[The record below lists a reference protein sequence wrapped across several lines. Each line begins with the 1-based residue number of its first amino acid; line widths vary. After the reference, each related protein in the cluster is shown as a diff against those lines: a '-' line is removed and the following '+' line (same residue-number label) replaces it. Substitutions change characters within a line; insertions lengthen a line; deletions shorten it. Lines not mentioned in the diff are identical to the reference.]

1 MSSSPGFLEFF
12 VLEAGEYVE
21 QLDGLLVAGGAS
33 GPDAAAMQRL
43 ARALRG
49 TATMAKLPS
58 FADLAGALERVGR
71 SLADGA
77 ASWNASLNG
86 AVVAAVDDLKLLLRA
101 ARSWSPAE
109 DQRAAARV
117 AELRQFTPNMT
128 PAAARPSVAGSG
140 SGSAFLAGEATNI
153 AAGLELLAARPAD
166 LQTAVNLLRRVRA
179 LRGVAGV
186 KEIVP
191 LTEALEATEDATR
204 GLELRHEPLT
214 ATARALLEAAAAFLR
229 QLASAVRDGA
239 ATNAT

>member
-33 GPDAAAMQRL
+33 GPDAAAVQRL

-86 AVVAAVDDLKLLLRA
+86 AVVAAVDRKSVVEGKRGDL
-101 ARSWSPAE
+101 
-109 DQRAAARV
+109 
-117 AELRQFTPNMT
+117 
-128 PAAARPSVAGSG
+128 G
-140 SGSAFLAGEATNI
+140 
-153 AAGLELLAARPAD
+153 
-166 LQTAVNLLRRVRA
+166 
-179 LRGVAGV
+179 
-186 KEIVP
+186 
-191 LTEALEATEDATR
+191 
-204 GLELRHEPLT
+204 
-214 ATARALLEAAAAFLR
+214 
-229 QLASAVRDGA
+229 
-239 ATNAT
+239 